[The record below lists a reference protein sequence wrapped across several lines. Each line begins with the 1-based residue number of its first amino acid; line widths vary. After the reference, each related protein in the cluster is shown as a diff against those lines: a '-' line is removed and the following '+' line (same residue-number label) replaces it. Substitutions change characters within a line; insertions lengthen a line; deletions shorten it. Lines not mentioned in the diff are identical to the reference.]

1 MRPIFAVLAS
11 ALFLSACTDAD
22 WNHLTSFDQGSSQEV
37 ADAAPP
43 VQTVAVAPPVA
54 SADPSFCRDVAKQDA
69 TANSFDPATQQRMAQ
84 QSYAQCV
91 AIYSK

>member
-1 MRPIFAVLAS
+1 MRPIFFALGSVL
-11 ALFLSACTDAD
+11 LLSACTDGD
-22 WNHLTSFDQGSSQEV
+22 WENLASFDQGAPQDV
-37 ADAAPP
+37 AEAASPVQAVAAAP
-43 VQTVAVAPPVA
+43 AAP

-69 TANSFDPATQQRMAQ
+69 TANDFDPATQQRMAQ